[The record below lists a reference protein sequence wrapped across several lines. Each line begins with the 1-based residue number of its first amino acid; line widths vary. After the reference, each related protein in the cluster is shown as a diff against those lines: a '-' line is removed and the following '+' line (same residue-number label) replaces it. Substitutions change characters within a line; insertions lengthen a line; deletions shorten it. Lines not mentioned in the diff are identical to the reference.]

1 MERDDQMKRF
11 LRFNYV
17 KNKLIIGYVSIIVAL
32 IITAVYHFYT
42 AKQVHE
48 EVESVI
54 STEVV
59 AVQKVERLHANL
71 LEQQAL
77 AMGFLLKEDDTI
89 RKDYEQRQTEGK
101 HLIEEVQTIASA
113 KQWNELSNKQKVWQQ
128 EVKKRLNKIDDR
140 ETTSNLAN
148 ANVQTLG
155 SEVSSIMEE
164 MVDNQTKKL
173 ENKQKQAVSNAK
185 ESQTWFVILTASII
199 LFIVAISVLTVRS
212 ITIPIHQLRARI
224 KGIAEGNVQSEPLPI
239 NTGGEFGQMME
250 ATHTISE
257 NINNFLG
264 KVNHVS
270 NTISNYGQSFT
281 RSAQEVMEGAE
292 QIATTMQELAVGS
305 ETQANRASDLAM
317 NMETFSTKM
326 SDTNDQGK
334 LIDQASQEILTMTEE
349 GEQMMKSSSEQMDQ
363 IDKIVKEAVDKVR
376 QLDKQSQEINHL
388 VETIQDIAEQTNLL
402 ALNAAIEAARAG
414 EHGKGFAVVADEVR
428 KLAEQVSNSVTNITG
443 IVTHIKHNS
452 NLVTNTLENSYE
464 EVETGTKQI
473 HATQQTFDGITM
485 FVNEMVQ
492 VIKTI
497 SSHLEE
503 MKDNSSKMNAAIHEI
518 ASVTEE
524 SSAGI
529 EQTAASA
536 QQSSAAMGE
545 VVDQSKDLD
554 NLRHELHEMAHIFNK
569 GNIHEE

>member
-1 MERDDQMKRF
+1 MKRF
-11 LRFNYV
+11 LRFNNV
-17 KNKLIIGYVSIIVAL
+17 KNKLIIGYVAIIVAL

-42 AKQVHE
+42 AKQVNE
-48 EVESVI
+48 EVKSVI
-54 STEVV
+54 STEVA

-77 AMGFLLKEDDTI
+77 AMAFLLNKEDPL
-89 RKDYEQRQTEGK
+89 RKDYEQMQTEGK
-101 HLIEEVQTIASA
+101 NLIEEVQTIASA
-113 KQWNELSNKQKVWQQ
+113 KQWHELSNKQKEWQQ
-128 EVKKRLNKIDDR
+128 EVKKRFNKIGDG
-140 ETTSNLAN
+140 EPTSNL

-155 SEVSSIMEE
+155 SEVSSIIKE

-173 ENKQKQAVSNAK
+173 ENKKAQAVSNAK
-185 ESQTWFVILTASII
+185 DSQTWFIILTASFI
-199 LFIVAISVLTVRS
+199 LFVVAISVLTVRS
-212 ITIPIHQLRARI
+212 ITIPINQLWARI
-224 KGIAEGNVQSEPLPI
+224 KGIAEGKVQPEPLPI
-239 NTGGEFGQMME
+239 NAGGEFGQMME

-270 NTISNYGQSFT
+270 NTVSNYGQSFT

-317 NMETFSTKM
+317 NMETFSTKV

-349 GEQMMKSSSEQMDQ
+349 GEQMMKSSSEQMEQ

-376 QLDKQSQEINHL
+376 QLDEQSQEINHL
-388 VETIQDIAEQTNLL
+388 VQTIQDIAEQTNLL

-428 KLAEQVSNSVTNITG
+428 KLAEQVSDSVTNITG

-492 VIKTI
+492 IIKTI

-554 NLRHELHEMAHIFNK
+554 NLRHELHEMVHIFNK
-569 GNIHEE
+569 GKMLQE

>member
-1 MERDDQMKRF
+1 MKRF
-11 LRFNYV
+11 LRFNNV
-17 KNKLIIGYVSIIVAL
+17 KNKLIIGYVAIIVAL

-42 AKQVHE
+42 AKQVNE
-48 EVESVI
+48 EVKSVI
-54 STEVV
+54 STEVA

-77 AMGFLLKEDDTI
+77 AMAFLLNKEDPL
-89 RKDYEQRQTEGK
+89 RKDYEQMQTEGK
-101 HLIEEVQTIASA
+101 NLIEEVQTIASA
-113 KQWNELSNKQKVWQQ
+113 KQWHELSNKQKEWQQ
-128 EVKKRLNKIDDR
+128 EVKKRFNKIGDG
-140 ETTSNLAN
+140 EPTSNL

-155 SEVSSIMEE
+155 SEVSSIIKE

-173 ENKQKQAVSNAK
+173 ENKKAQAVSNAK
-185 ESQTWFVILTASII
+185 DSQTWFIILTASFI
-199 LFIVAISVLTVRS
+199 LFVVAISVLTVRS
-212 ITIPIHQLRARI
+212 ITIPINQLWARI
-224 KGIAEGNVQSEPLPI
+224 KGIAEGKVQPEPLPI
-239 NTGGEFGQMME
+239 NAGGEFGQMME

-270 NTISNYGQSFT
+270 NTVSNYGQSFT

-317 NMETFSTKM
+317 NMETFSTKV

-349 GEQMMKSSSEQMDQ
+349 GEQMMKSSSGQMEQ

-376 QLDKQSQEINHL
+376 QLDEQSQEINHL
-388 VETIQDIAEQTNLL
+388 VQTIQDIAEQTNLL

-428 KLAEQVSNSVTNITG
+428 KLAEQVSDSVTNITG

-492 VIKTI
+492 IIKTI

-554 NLRHELHEMAHIFNK
+554 NLRHELHEMVHIFNK
-569 GNIHEE
+569 GKMHQE

>member
-17 KNKLIIGYVSIIVAL
+17 KNKLIIGYVAIIVAL

-42 AKQVHE
+42 AKQVNE
-48 EVESVI
+48 EVKSVI
-54 STEVV
+54 STEVA

-77 AMGFLLKEDDTI
+77 AMAFLLNKEDPL
-89 RKDYEQRQTEGK
+89 RKDYEQMQTEGK
-101 HLIEEVQTIASA
+101 NLIEEVQTMASA
-113 KQWNELSNKQKVWQQ
+113 KQWHELSNKQKEWQQ
-128 EVKKRLNKIDDR
+128 EVKKRFNKIGDG
-140 ETTSNLAN
+140 EPTSNL

-155 SEVSSIMEE
+155 SEVSSIIKE

-173 ENKQKQAVSNAK
+173 ENKKAQAVSNAK
-185 ESQTWFVILTASII
+185 DSQTWFIILTASFI
-199 LFIVAISVLTVRS
+199 LFVVAISVLTVRS
-212 ITIPIHQLRARI
+212 ITIPINQLWARI
-224 KGIAEGNVQSEPLPI
+224 KGIAEGKVQPEPLPI
-239 NTGGEFGQMME
+239 NAGGEFGQMME

-270 NTISNYGQSFT
+270 NTVSNYGQSFT

-317 NMETFSTKM
+317 NMETFSTKV

-349 GEQMMKSSSEQMDQ
+349 GEQMMKSSSEQMEQ

-376 QLDKQSQEINHL
+376 QLDEQSQEINHL
-388 VETIQDIAEQTNLL
+388 VQTIQDIAEQTNLL

-428 KLAEQVSNSVTNITG
+428 KLAEQVSDSVTNITG

-492 VIKTI
+492 IIKTI

-554 NLRHELHEMAHIFNK
+554 NLRHELHEMVHIFNK

>member
-1 MERDDQMKRF
+1 MKRF
-11 LRFNYV
+11 LRFNNV
-17 KNKLIIGYVSIIVAL
+17 KNKLIIGYVAIIVAL

-42 AKQVHE
+42 AKQVNE
-48 EVESVI
+48 EVKSVI
-54 STEVV
+54 STEVA

-77 AMGFLLKEDDTI
+77 AMAFLLNKEDPL
-89 RKDYEQRQTEGK
+89 RKDYEQMQTEGK
-101 HLIEEVQTIASA
+101 NLIEEVQTIASA
-113 KQWNELSNKQKVWQQ
+113 KQWHELSNKQKEWQQ
-128 EVKKRLNKIDDR
+128 EVKKRFNKIGDG
-140 ETTSNLAN
+140 EPTSNL

-155 SEVSSIMEE
+155 SEVSSIIKE

-173 ENKQKQAVSNAK
+173 ENKKAQAVSNAK
-185 ESQTWFVILTASII
+185 DSQTWFIILTASFI
-199 LFIVAISVLTVRS
+199 LFVVAISVLTVRS
-212 ITIPIHQLRARI
+212 ITIPINQLWARI
-224 KGIAEGNVQSEPLPI
+224 KGIAEGKVQPEPLPI
-239 NTGGEFGQMME
+239 NAGGEFGQMME

-270 NTISNYGQSFT
+270 NTVSNYGQSFT

-317 NMETFSTKM
+317 NMETFSTKV

-349 GEQMMKSSSEQMDQ
+349 GEQMMKSSSEQMEQ

-376 QLDKQSQEINHL
+376 QLDEQSQEINHL
-388 VETIQDIAEQTNLL
+388 VQTIQDIAEQTNLL

-428 KLAEQVSNSVTNITG
+428 KLAEQVSDSVTNITG

-492 VIKTI
+492 IIKTI

-545 VVDQSKDLD
+545 VVDQSEDLD
-554 NLRHELHEMAHIFNK
+554 NLRHELHEMVHIFNK
-569 GNIHEE
+569 GKMHQE

>member
-1 MERDDQMKRF
+1 MKRF

-17 KNKLIIGYVSIIVAL
+17 KNKLIIGYVAIIVAL

-42 AKQVHE
+42 AKQVNE
-48 EVESVI
+48 EVKSVI
-54 STEVV
+54 STEVA

-77 AMGFLLKEDDTI
+77 AMAFLLNKEDPL
-89 RKDYEQRQTEGK
+89 RKDYEQMQTEGK
-101 HLIEEVQTIASA
+101 NLIEEVQTMASA
-113 KQWNELSNKQKVWQQ
+113 KQWHELSNKQKEWQQ
-128 EVKKRLNKIDDR
+128 EVKKRFNKIGDG
-140 ETTSNLAN
+140 EPTSNL

-155 SEVSSIMEE
+155 SEVSSIIKE

-173 ENKQKQAVSNAK
+173 ENKKAQAVSNAK
-185 ESQTWFVILTASII
+185 DSQTWFIILTASFI
-199 LFIVAISVLTVRS
+199 LFVVAISVLTVRS
-212 ITIPIHQLRARI
+212 ITIPINQLWARI
-224 KGIAEGNVQSEPLPI
+224 KGIAEGKVQPEPLPI
-239 NTGGEFGQMME
+239 NAGGEFGQMME

-270 NTISNYGQSFT
+270 NTVSNYGQSFT

-317 NMETFSTKM
+317 NMETFSTKV

-349 GEQMMKSSSEQMDQ
+349 GEQMMKSSSEQMEQ

-376 QLDKQSQEINHL
+376 QLDEQSQEINHL
-388 VETIQDIAEQTNLL
+388 VQTIQDIAEQTNLL

-428 KLAEQVSNSVTNITG
+428 KLAEQVSDSVTNITG

-492 VIKTI
+492 IIKTI

-554 NLRHELHEMAHIFNK
+554 NLRHELHEMVHIFNK

>member
-1 MERDDQMKRF
+1 MKRF

-54 STEVV
+54 STEVA

-77 AMGFLLKEDDTI
+77 AMGFLLKEADTI

-101 HLIEEVQTIASA
+101 RLIEEVQTIASA
-113 KQWNELSNKQKVWQQ
+113 KQWHELSNKQKEWQQ
-128 EVKKRLNKIDDR
+128 EVKKRLNKIGDG
-140 ETTSNLAN
+140 EPTSNL

-155 SEVSSIMEE
+155 SEVSSIMQE

-173 ENKQKQAVSNAK
+173 ENKQAQAVSNAK
-185 ESQTWFVILTASII
+185 ETQTWFVILTASII

-212 ITIPIHQLRARI
+212 IAIPIHQLRARI
-224 KGIAEGNVQSEPLPI
+224 KGIAEGNVQPEPLPI
-239 NTGGEFGQMME
+239 NTGGELGQMME
-250 ATHTISE
+250 ATSTISE

-317 NMETFSTKM
+317 NMETFSTKV

-349 GEQMMKSSSEQMDQ
+349 GQQMMKSSSEQMDQ

-376 QLDKQSQEINHL
+376 QLDEQSQEINHL

-428 KLAEQVSNSVTNITG
+428 KLAEQVSDSVTNITG

-464 EVETGTKQI
+464 EVGTGTKQI

-503 MKDNSSKMNAAIHEI
+503 MKDNSSKMNTAIHEI

-529 EQTAASA
+529 EQTAASS

-554 NLRHELHEMAHIFNK
+554 NLRHELHEMVHIFNK

>member
-1 MERDDQMKRF
+1 MKRF
-11 LRFNYV
+11 LRFNNV
-17 KNKLIIGYVSIIVAL
+17 KNKLIIGYVAIIVAL

-42 AKQVHE
+42 AKQVNE
-48 EVESVI
+48 EVKSVI
-54 STEVV
+54 STEVA

-77 AMGFLLKEDDTI
+77 AMAFLLNKEDPL
-89 RKDYEQRQTEGK
+89 RKDYEQMQTEGK
-101 HLIEEVQTIASA
+101 NLIEEVQTIASA
-113 KQWNELSNKQKVWQQ
+113 KQWHELSNKQKEWQQ
-128 EVKKRLNKIDDR
+128 EVKKRFNKIGDG
-140 ETTSNLAN
+140 EPTSNL

-155 SEVSSIMEE
+155 SEVSSIIKE

-173 ENKQKQAVSNAK
+173 ENKKAQAVSNAK
-185 ESQTWFVILTASII
+185 DSQTWFIILTASFI
-199 LFIVAISVLTVRS
+199 LFVVAISVLTVRS
-212 ITIPIHQLRARI
+212 ITIPINQLWARI
-224 KGIAEGNVQSEPLPI
+224 KGIAEGKVQPEPLPI
-239 NTGGEFGQMME
+239 NAGGEFGQMME

-270 NTISNYGQSFT
+270 NTVSNYGQSFT

-317 NMETFSTKM
+317 NMETFSTKV

-349 GEQMMKSSSEQMDQ
+349 GEQMMKSSSEQMEQ

-376 QLDKQSQEINHL
+376 QLDEQSQEINHL
-388 VETIQDIAEQTNLL
+388 VQTIQDIAEQTNLL

-428 KLAEQVSNSVTNITG
+428 KLAEQVSDSVTNITG

-485 FVNEMVQ
+485 LVNEMVQ
-492 VIKTI
+492 IIKTI

-554 NLRHELHEMAHIFNK
+554 NLRHELHEMVHIFNK
-569 GNIHEE
+569 GKMHQE

>member
-11 LRFNYV
+11 LRFNNV
-17 KNKLIIGYVSIIVAL
+17 KNKLIIGYVAIIVAL

-42 AKQVHE
+42 AKQVNE
-48 EVESVI
+48 EVKSVI
-54 STEVV
+54 STEVA

-77 AMGFLLKEDDTI
+77 AMAFLLNKEDPL
-89 RKDYEQRQTEGK
+89 RKDYEQMQTEGK
-101 HLIEEVQTIASA
+101 NLIEEVQTIASA
-113 KQWNELSNKQKVWQQ
+113 KQWHELSNKQKEWQQ
-128 EVKKRLNKIDDR
+128 EVKKRFNKIGDG
-140 ETTSNLAN
+140 EPTSNL

-155 SEVSSIMEE
+155 SEVSSIIKE

-173 ENKQKQAVSNAK
+173 ENKKAQAVSNAK
-185 ESQTWFVILTASII
+185 DSQTWFIILTASFI
-199 LFIVAISVLTVRS
+199 LFVVAISVLTVRS
-212 ITIPIHQLRARI
+212 ITIPINQLWARI
-224 KGIAEGNVQSEPLPI
+224 KGIAEGKVQPEPLPI
-239 NTGGEFGQMME
+239 NAGGEFGQMME

-270 NTISNYGQSFT
+270 NTVSNYGQSFT

-317 NMETFSTKM
+317 NMETFSTKV

-349 GEQMMKSSSEQMDQ
+349 GEQMMKSSSEQMEQ

-376 QLDKQSQEINHL
+376 QLDEQSQEINHL
-388 VETIQDIAEQTNLL
+388 VQTIQDIAEQTNLL

-428 KLAEQVSNSVTNITG
+428 KLAEQVSDSVTNITG

-492 VIKTI
+492 IIKTI

-554 NLRHELHEMAHIFNK
+554 NLRHELHEMVHIFNK
-569 GNIHEE
+569 GKMLQE

>member
-1 MERDDQMKRF
+1 MKRF
-11 LRFNYV
+11 LRFNNV
-17 KNKLIIGYVSIIVAL
+17 KNKLIIGYVAIIVAL

-42 AKQVHE
+42 AKQVNE
-48 EVESVI
+48 EVKSVI
-54 STEVV
+54 STEVA

-77 AMGFLLKEDDTI
+77 AMAFLLNKEDPL
-89 RKDYEQRQTEGK
+89 RKDYEQMQTEGK
-101 HLIEEVQTIASA
+101 NLIEEVQTIASA
-113 KQWNELSNKQKVWQQ
+113 KQWHELSNKQKEWQQ
-128 EVKKRLNKIDDR
+128 EVKKRFNKIGDG
-140 ETTSNLAN
+140 EPTSNL

-155 SEVSSIMEE
+155 SEVSSIIKE

-173 ENKQKQAVSNAK
+173 ENKKAQAVSNAK
-185 ESQTWFVILTASII
+185 DSQTWFIILTASFI
-199 LFIVAISVLTVRS
+199 LFVVAISVLTVRS
-212 ITIPIHQLRARI
+212 ITIPINQLWARI
-224 KGIAEGNVQSEPLPI
+224 KGIAEGKVQPEPLPI
-239 NTGGEFGQMME
+239 NAGGEFGQMME

-270 NTISNYGQSFT
+270 NTVSNYGQSFT

-317 NMETFSTKM
+317 NMETFSTKV

-349 GEQMMKSSSEQMDQ
+349 GEQMMKSSSEQMEQ

-376 QLDKQSQEINHL
+376 QLDEQSQEINHL
-388 VETIQDIAEQTNLL
+388 VQTIQDIAEQTNLL

-428 KLAEQVSNSVTNITG
+428 KLAEQVSDSVTNITG

-492 VIKTI
+492 IIKTI

-554 NLRHELHEMAHIFNK
+554 NLRHELHEMVHIFNK
-569 GNIHEE
+569 GKMHQE